1 MSHEQSLDQWH
12 HARANSC
19 RSLTNRSNSL
29 HWCHPPPR
37 KRVHSA
43 HYPISPLSSRGSHQ
57 YLQSYHQRWEDP
69 LVAPL
74 TSSMSASM
82 ITTPSTPSSATPELS
97 PSSSSSSPALSAI
110 STPPTTTIPPRRRR
124 SASTS
129 HVNQQQRKHNS
140 HPDPSA
146 ALHPIQTRT
155 PWTPTEDYLLQKGY
169 EQGLSWAM
177 ISATHL
183 PHRSRGCC
191 WGRFKTL
198 RSKNLIHVNIQQQSR
213 LSRRVWKAVDMKKS
227 ATINTSLPSPLSP
240 SSA

>member
-1 MSHEQSLDQWH
+1 
-12 HARANSC
+12 
-19 RSLTNRSNSL
+19 
-29 HWCHPPPR
+29 
-37 KRVHSA
+37 
-43 HYPISPLSSRGSHQ
+43 
-57 YLQSYHQRWEDP
+57 
-69 LVAPL
+69 
-74 TSSMSASM
+74 M
-82 ITTPSTPSSATPELS
+82 ITTARSSNSPELS

-110 STPPTTTIPPRRRR
+110 STPPTTTMPPRRRR

-129 HVNQQQRKHNS
+129 HVNQQQKKHNI
-140 HPDPSA
+140 HPDSSS

-240 SSA
+240 SSAWFLLLF